1 MLVWLMGS
9 LLQVSFKP
17 RMHLVSGL
25 WSMVCDLCLCF
36 MVQEIVRKKDFLSK
50 IVFKQEK
57 QEMNDE
63 RASACLSV

>member
-1 MLVWLMGS
+1 
-9 LLQVSFKP
+9 
-17 RMHLVSGL
+17 
-25 WSMVCDLCLCF
+25 